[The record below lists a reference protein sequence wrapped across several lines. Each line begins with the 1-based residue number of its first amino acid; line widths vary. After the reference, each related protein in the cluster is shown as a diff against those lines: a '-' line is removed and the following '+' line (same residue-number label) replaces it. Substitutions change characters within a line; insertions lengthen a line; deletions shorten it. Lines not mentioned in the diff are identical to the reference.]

1 MEHFEHELS
10 VLKQRLLVMASYAEN
25 AVNRAVEALRNRD
38 DALAQKV
45 KQDDTVLDE
54 LEMELDEL
62 AIGLLAQA
70 PLASDLRLITVAMKI
85 TQNLERV
92 GDEAT
97 KIAKRTRELNQE
109 PPLKT
114 ASAIPQ
120 LAERAVRMLRNA
132 LDAFVS
138 GNTAAAR
145 ALVAEDKEVD
155 ALNRQILAELEAVM
169 AESPQNIKRCLN
181 LMVVSRSLERVADHA
196 KNVAEEAVYLREAVD
211 IRHSHPSTA
220 PPA

>member
-1 MEHFEHELS
+1 MQHFEHELS
-10 VLKQRLLVMASYAEN
+10 TLKERLLVMASYAEN
-25 AVNRAVEALRNRD
+25 AVNRAVEAWRNRD

-45 KQDDTVLDE
+45 KDEDTILDR

-97 KIAKRTRELNQE
+97 KITKRTRDLNQE
-109 PPLKT
+109 PPLKIAT
-114 ASAIPQ
+114 AIPQ
-120 LAERAVRMLRNA
+120 LAERAVGMLRSA

-138 GNTAAAR
+138 GNTAVAR
-145 ALVAEDKEVD
+145 ELIARDKEVD
-155 ALNRQILAELEAVM
+155 ALNKQILAELEAAM
-169 AESPQNIKRCLN
+169 LASPDNIKRCLS

-196 KNVAEEAVYLREAVD
+196 KNVAEEVVYLREALD
-211 IRHSHPSTA
+211 IRHA
-220 PPA
+220 QQQAAAGK

>member
-38 DALAQKV
+38 DVLAQKV
-45 KQDDTVLDE
+45 KEDDTVLDQ

-70 PLASDLRLITVAMKI
+70 PLASDLRLITVAMKT

-132 LDAFVS
+132 LDVFVS

-211 IRHSHPSTA
+211 IRHSHPPTA
-220 PPA
+220 PPT

>member
-1 MEHFEHELS
+1 MEHFEHDLS

-38 DALAQKV
+38 DALAHKV
-45 KQDDTVLDE
+45 REDDTILDE
-54 LEMELDEL
+54 MEMDLDEL

-85 TQNLERV
+85 TQNLARV

-97 KIAKRTRELNQE
+97 KTAKSARELNQE

-138 GNTAAAR
+138 GNTASAR
-145 ALVAEDKEVD
+145 ALIAEDKDID
-155 ALNRQILAELEAVM
+155 ALNRQILAELEGVM

-181 LMVVSRSLERVADHA
+181 LMVVSRSLERIADHA

-211 IRHSHPSTA
+211 IRHSHPPSTTS
-220 PPA
+220 P

>member
-45 KQDDTVLDE
+45 KEDDTVLDE

-109 PPLKT
+109 PPLKA
-114 ASAIPQ
+114 ASALPQ

-181 LMVVSRSLERVADHA
+181 LMVVSRSLERVDDHA

-211 IRHSHPSTA
+211 IRHSHPSAA

>member
-1 MEHFEHELS
+1 MEHFEHDLS

-25 AVNRAVEALRNRD
+25 AVNRAVESLRNRD
-38 DALAQKV
+38 DALAHKV
-45 KQDDTVLDE
+45 KEDDTVLDGLE
-54 LEMELDEL
+54 LELDEL

-97 KIAKRTRELNQE
+97 KIAKRACDLNQD
-109 PPLKT
+109 PPLKM
-114 ASAIPQ
+114 AVAIPQ

-145 ALVAEDKEVD
+145 ALIAEDKEVD
-155 ALNRQILAELEAVM
+155 ALNKQILAQLEAVM

-211 IRHSHPSTA
+211 IRHSQR
-220 PPA
+220 PAAASP